1 MRVAMYYNNRDVR
14 LEEIPT
20 PKIGLGELLV
30 KVLASGICGSDV
42 MEWYRIK
49 KAPRVLGHEMIGEIV
64 EVGEGVDRYKI
75 GDRVFVS
82 HHVPC
87 NTCRYC
93 LNGHH
98 TVCDTLR
105 STNFDPG
112 GFAEYIRVPRINVD
126 RGVFILPEEISSEE
140 GVFVE
145 PLACVLRG
153 QRLGKLKP
161 GQTVFIIGSGISGL
175 LHIAL
180 ARASGAGRV
189 IAADIDEYRL
199 KAAKKFGA
207 DEAIDA
213 REDVPSRLR
222 QICGEGLPNL
232 VVVCAGTSSAYSQA
246 LQSVDRG
253 GTVLCFAPLEPGVTF
268 PFPFFDFWNDGI
280 TLLPTYGG
288 SPVDIMGAIELIGLH
303 RLPVQEMIT
312 HRLPLA
318 ETGRGFKLVAEARE
332 SIKVIIEPHR
342 PSSK

>member
-1 MRVAMYYNNRDVR
+1 MRVAMYYNNGDVR

-20 PKIGLGELLV
+20 PQIAPGELLV
-30 KVLASGICGSDV
+30 KVLASGLCGSDV

-49 KAPRVLGHEMIGEIV
+49 KAPRVLGHEITGEIV
-64 EVGEGVDRYKI
+64 KVGEGVERYHI

-87 NTCRYC
+87 NTCHYC

-112 GFAEYIRVPRINVD
+112 GFAEYLRVPKLNVD
-126 RGVFILPEEISSEE
+126 RGVFILPEDVSFED
-140 GVFVE
+140 GVFIE

-153 QRLGKLKP
+153 QRLARFRP
-161 GQTVFIIGSGISGL
+161 GQSVFVIGSGISGL

-180 ARASGAGRV
+180 ARISGAGWIV
-189 IAADIDEYRL
+189 ASDIDDCRL

-207 DEAIDA
+207 DEAIHA
-213 REDVPSRLR
+213 KEVNPMKIREIHKGRLADVV
-222 QICGEGLPNL
+222 I
-232 VVVCAGTSSAYSQA
+232 VCAGTISAYIQA

-253 GTVLCFAPLEPGVTF
+253 GTVLCFAPLEPGLNFV
-268 PFPFFDFWNDGI
+268 FPFFDFWNDGI

-288 SPVDIMGAIELIGLH
+288 APFDIIGAIELIRAS
-303 RLPVQEMIT
+303 RLPLKEMIT
-312 HRLPLA
+312 HRLSLSQ
-318 ETGRGFKLVAEARE
+318 TGLGFQLVAEAQE

-342 PSSK
+342 

>member
-1 MRVAMYYNNRDVR
+1 MRVATYYNNRDVR

-20 PKIGLGELLV
+20 PRIGPGELLV
-30 KVLASGICGSDV
+30 KVMASGICGSDV

-49 KAPRVLGHEMIGEIV
+49 KAPRVLGHEITGEIV
-64 EVGEGVDRYKI
+64 EVGNSVDRYHI

-87 NTCRYC
+87 NTCHYC

-105 STNFDPG
+105 GTNFYPG

-126 RGVFILPEEISSEE
+126 RGVFVLPEEVSFED
-140 GVFVE
+140 GVFIE

-153 QRLGKLKP
+153 QRLARLKP
-161 GQTVFIIGSGISGL
+161 GQSVFVIGSGISGL

-180 ARASGAGRV
+180 ARASGAGRI
-189 IAADIDEYRL
+189 IASDINEYRL
-199 KAAKKFGA
+199 KAAKRFGA
-207 DEAIDA
+207 EEAIDA
-213 REDVPSRLR
+213 KEVSPSRIR
-222 QICGEGLPNL
+222 QINHDKLFDL
-232 VVVCAGTSSAYSQA
+232 VIVCAGTISAYIQA

-253 GTVLCFAPLEPGVTF
+253 GTVLCFAPLEPGLNFV
-268 PFPFFDFWNDGI
+268 FPFFDFWNDGI

-288 SPVDIMGAIELIGLH
+288 APLDIMEAIEIIRSR

-312 HRLPLA
+312 HRLLLA
-318 ETGRGFKLVAEARE
+318 ETGIGFKVVAEAKE

-342 PSSK
+342 

>member
-20 PKIGLGELLV
+20 PRIGPGELLV

-49 KAPRVLGHEMIGEIV
+49 KAPRVLGHEITGEIF
-64 EVGEGVDRYKI
+64 EVGKDVKNYRVS
-75 GDRVFVS
+75 DRVFVS

-112 GFAEYIRVPRINVD
+112 GFAEYIRIPEIHVD
-126 RGVFILPEEISSEE
+126 RGVFILPEEISPGD
-140 GVFVE
+140 GVFIE

-153 QRLGKLKP
+153 QRLAKFSP
-161 GQTVFIIGSGISGL
+161 GQTVFVLGSGISGL

-180 ARASGAGRV
+180 ARASGAGHI
-189 IAADIDEYRL
+189 IASDINEYRL

-207 DEAIDA
+207 DDVIDA
-213 REDVPSRLR
+213 KELTPSRILEINNGR
-222 QICGEGLPNL
+222 LADL
-232 VVVCAGTSSAYSQA
+232 VIVCAGVTSAYDQA
-246 LQSVDRG
+246 LESVDRG
-253 GTVLCFAPLEPGVTF
+253 GTVLCFAPLEPGVNVS
-268 PFPFFDFWNDGI
+268 FPFFDFWNDGI

-288 SPVDIMGAIELIGLH
+288 SPFDIERAIELT
-303 RLPVQEMIT
+303 RT
-312 HRLPLA
+312 HRLPLH
-318 ETGRGFKLVAEARE
+318 ELITHRLSLVDTGLGFKLVAEAKE

-342 PSSK
+342 